1 MYISFVRK
9 SSHFQY
15 LISVFLFP
23 VYVWLYQQTKDH
35 CKCKFHKTLYKTLY
49 PKMANSFI
57 KQKTFRFKCLS
68 LCCVQSDRTILHNI
82 LLQPSK
88 LWPGILTPAR
98 SRPSKTIRK
107 QPGLTG
113 DWKNIKAI
121 EGDRTSCD
129 WLTNSTDMGNTRGLF
144 NILNFYRTAS
154 HTIKLKVVKVL
165 YH

>member
-1 MYISFVRK
+1 MQS
-9 SSHFQY
+9 
-15 LISVFLFP
+15 LNAN
-23 VYVWLYQQTKDH
+23 
-35 CKCKFHKTLYKTLY
+35 HKTLIYKTLY
-49 PKMANSFI
+49 LSKIANSFI

-68 LCCVQSDRTILHNI
+68 VCCVQSDRTILHNS

-88 LWPGILTPAR
+88 LWPGILTPAP

-129 WLTNSTDMGNTRGLF
+129 WLTNALQSTDMGNT
-144 NILNFYRTAS
+144 NIFNFYRTAS

-165 YH
+165 